1 MVQEENFGEE
11 QWSDDSEEASSVQE
25 SDKDEVKQ
33 GVEIPAS
40 KNLYD
45 VPVDWTGWTK
55 ANKVQYLVEVIQNY
69 IQKVRSGNFDVSKS
83 EALAALCLEAQ
94 IELTDFYAE
103 AESYAR
109 DAKNLVEYTEGEVSE
124 DILKESLGSSEKKL
138 SEAALKRQATVTKKV
153 LEAKKSMIMLEKE
166 HKKCR
171 YIYEMLQN
179 AHVFFRNLGRV

>member
-1 MVQEENFGEE
+1 MIEEQKFGETAWGEE
-11 QWSDDSEEASSVQE
+11 QSGKSAEEVA
-25 SDKDEVKQ
+25 
-33 GVEIPAS
+33 VETPKS

-55 ANKVQYLVEVIQNY
+55 ASKVQYLVDVIQFY
-69 IQKVRSGNFDVSKS
+69 IQKVRSGNFDLAKS

-94 IELTDFYAE
+94 IELADFYAE

-109 DAKNLVEYTEGEVSE
+109 DAKNLVDYTEGEVSE
-124 DILKESLGSSEKKL
+124 DILKENLETSEKKI

-153 LEAKKSMIMLEKE
+153 LEAKREMVMLEKE